1 MPGCNQQ
8 AARVRETL
16 ATVNFSPKGLIN
28 KANCTAAEETV
39 PHAGGRL
46 QHFRA
51 NPRFSVAGRS
61 LNWKE
66 RKLPQESA
74 RKTTGRVAPLP

>member
-28 KANCTAAEETV
+28 KANCTAAEENST
-39 PHAGGRL
+39 
-46 QHFRA
+46 
-51 NPRFSVAGRS
+51 
-61 LNWKE
+61 
-66 RKLPQESA
+66 A
-74 RKTTGRVAPLP
+74 RWRETAAFQSKP

>member
-28 KANCTAAEETV
+28 KANCTAAEENSTAHWRETAAFQSK
-39 PHAGGRL
+39 PQIFCG
-46 QHFRA
+46 
-51 NPRFSVAGRS
+51 
-61 LNWKE
+61 WKE
-66 RKLPQESA
+66 P
-74 RKTTGRVAPLP
+74 